1 MPGGHDR
8 HVVICFAG
16 LGDLRSFYL
25 EALGEPWLGL
35 WCLWGGRGTPAAQIE
50 LFELP
55 VRAGVHFGGVPGGWW
70 ARKLC
75 SLWRPV
81 AACCG
86 PLKED
91 KLPSCLAAWLSSC
104 LTAWL
109 S

>member
-16 LGDLRSFYL
+16 LGDPRSFYL
-25 EALGEPWLGL
+25 EALGESWLGL
-35 WCLWGGRGTPAAQIE
+35 WCLWGGRGAPAAQIE

-55 VRAGVHFGGVPGGWW
+55 VRAGVHFGGVQGGWW

-81 AACCG
+81 GPCG
-86 PLKED
+86 IELWPL
-91 KLPSCLAAWLSSC
+91 
-104 LTAWL
+104 
-109 S
+109 

>member
-16 LGDLRSFYL
+16 LGDPRSFYL

-35 WCLWGGRGTPAAQIE
+35 WCLWGGRGAPAAQIE

-55 VRAGVHFGGVPGGWW
+55 VRAGVHFGGVQGGWW

-75 SLWRPV
+75 SLWRAV
-81 AACCG
+81 ATCG
-86 PLKED
+86 NLWRAAVAPIKNSCR
-91 KLPSCLAAWLSSC
+91 LPSCLAA
-104 LTAWL
+104 
-109 S
+109 